1 MNDNQI
7 TVDGIGHPL
16 EQPFLVVATQNPEEH
31 YGTYPLPESQMDRF
45 ALRIRLDY
53 PSAEVEQALCSKRPR
68 LTEEALA
75 KIQPVV
81 SLGEIVALQ
90 EAAARVHLSP
100 ELAAL
105 HRRGGARDPALA
117 LSFARHL
124 AAWRAGLA
132 QPGPGR
138 GAGRRAQLR
147 AARRSQ
153 RLALP
158 ALAHRL
164 VLANQLD
171 STGRARDEAER
182 IVTEVLGRVPV
193 PG

>member
-1 MNDNQI
+1 
-7 TVDGIGHPL
+7 
-16 EQPFLVVATQNPEEH
+16 
-31 YGTYPLPESQMDRF
+31 
-45 ALRIRLDY
+45 RIRLDY
-53 PSAEVEQALCSKRPR
+53 PSAEVERALLLEAPA

-90 EAAARVHLSP
+90 EAASRMHLSP
-100 ELAAL
+100 ELAGYIVEVA
-105 HRRGGARDPALA
+105 HETRRSPFLSLGISPRGELAWRNLARAAALA
-117 LSFARHL
+117 
-124 AAWRAGLA
+124 
-132 QPGPGR
+132 
-138 GAGRRAQLR
+138 AGRSYVLPDDLKA
-147 AARRSQ
+147 
-153 RLALP
+153 LALP

-182 IVTEVLGRVPV
+182 IVTEVLGRVPI